1 MNLHHYT
8 TLLFVLLLTF
18 ASSAQKRDFDN
29 YQTLRSQGEIPK
41 DFNTSTLSKIQ
52 ADLAIRRENFTTEEQ
67 KEFTERIHMSVDE
80 LLQSGKVIYGD
91 EISQYVSDV
100 AKILLKDD
108 PELFAK
114 LRFYTV
120 KSNITNALSTDQGI
134 ILVTTGLISQI
145 TSEAE
150 LAYVLA
156 HEIVH
161 FTEKHTME
169 WYEFSQ
175 KEDVIRKMQE
185 MSVYSQDKEFE
196 ADTKGIDL
204 YLKAGY
210 GKENMTT
217 LFDVLAYS
225 YLPIDE
231 IPFPETYFNSS
242 ICDIPKKK
250 FPTEQYEIKLDENY
264 DDRRS
269 THPNIKRRKTKALET
284 ADTLENWGK
293 ENNLLG
299 TERLNYVRTIA
310 RFERLRD
317 DMLDKSYDQAIY
329 TIFVLERKYP
339 ESKYLTRMKCQA
351 WYGLSQQYGS
361 FTDDYYDYEYDYDYE
376 YEYYDD
382 DFGYEGEIAKFQV
395 FLENIK
401 GIEIATIAMRVVEDS
416 RAKYSEDPEIQELWK
431 RTAKE
436 LVINREFELDDFSDV
451 TYNEYVKNAEEADSL
466 KPKVFTDEEI
476 DNLTKYQKIRSKRK
490 VAEKIA
496 VLDSTNYYKYIIS
509 DLITNEEF
517 IALNEK
523 FKDFMPDDEFDDYY
537 YDYEDDYDLSR
548 KEKRALKKERKKE
561 EKNYD
566 EVGEPVDLSTIII
579 IDPFIAHY
587 EAEQIESEKS
597 EKLLVTFSDAIKE
610 VAQERNINSSILGK
624 GNMGTLTTESFNQ
637 KCLYVDLIEQ
647 LNMYDSY
654 DAFPVDYTELDNLEK
669 DQENRKIIFISLV
682 NNLKE
687 AEYSRYRKPSL
698 KTRIKSVF
706 KKTPNASMYILIMDP
721 KTNEIN
727 LQKNTVFKKGGSK
740 SEIKKQ
746 FNKLLDTK
754 VEVEDEEGLDY
765 EEEIIE
771 EMEEDIPPPP
781 PPVKEDDKKE

>member
-8 TLLFVLLLTF
+8 TLLIFLLLTF
-18 ASSAQKRDFDN
+18 ISNAQKRDFDN
-29 YQTLRSQGEIPK
+29 YKTLRSQGEIPK

-52 ADLAIRRENFTTEEQ
+52 ADLATRRENFTNEEQ

-100 AKILLKDD
+100 AEILLKDD

-169 WYEFSQ
+169 WFEFSQ

-269 THPNIKRRKTKALET
+269 THPNIKRRKRKALET
-284 ADTLENWGK
+284 ADTLENWGE

-299 TERLNYVRTIA
+299 TERLNYVRTIT

-361 FTDDYYDYEYDYDYE
+361 FTNDYDDYE
-376 YEYYDD
+376 YEYYDEYD
-382 DFGYEGEIAKFQV
+382 YYDEDFGYEGEIAKFQV

-401 GIEIATIAMRVVEDS
+401 GIEIATLAMRVVEDS
-416 RAKYSEDPEIQELWK
+416 RAKYPEDPEIQELWK

-436 LVINREFELDDFSDV
+436 LVINLEFELEDFSDV
-451 TYNEYVKNAEEADSL
+451 TYYECVKNAEEADSL

-476 DNLTKYQKIRSKRK
+476 ENLTKYQKIRSKRK

-496 VLDSTNYYKYIIS
+496 ILDSTNYYKYNIS

-523 FKDFMPDDEFDDYY
+523 FKDFMPDDEFNDFY
-537 YDYEDDYDLSR
+537 YDYEDDYGLSR
-548 KEKRALKKERKKE
+548 KEKRALKKERKRE
-561 EKNYD
+561 EKNGD
-566 EVGEPVDLSTIII
+566 LFGEPVELSTIII
-579 IDPFIAHY
+579 IDPFVAHY
-587 EAEQIESEKS
+587 EAKQIESKKS
-597 EKLLVTFSDAIKE
+597 EKLLATFSDAIKE

-637 KCLYVDLIEQ
+637 KCWYVDLIEQ
-647 LNMYDSY
+647 LNRYNRY
-654 DAFPVDYTELDNLEK
+654 DAFPVDYTELDKLEK
-669 DQENRKIIFISLV
+669 DQENRKIIYVSLV

-687 AEYSRYRKPSL
+687 AEYDISFRKPSL
-698 KTRIKSVF
+698 KTLIKRVF
-706 KKTPNASMYILIMDP
+706 KKKPNASMYILILDP
-721 KTNEIN
+721 KAHEIN

-746 FNKLLDTK
+746 FSKLLDTK

-771 EMEEDIPPPP
+771 EMEEDMPP